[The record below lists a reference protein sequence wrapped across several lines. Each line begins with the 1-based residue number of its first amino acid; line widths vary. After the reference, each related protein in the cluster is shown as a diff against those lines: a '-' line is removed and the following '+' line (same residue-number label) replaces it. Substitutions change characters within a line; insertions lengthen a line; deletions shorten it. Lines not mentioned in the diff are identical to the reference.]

1 MIIRGKSS
9 TECDFEMSGRRRNAR
24 GQRKIKRA
32 DWDGG
37 TREFDCRWFM
47 IHSLKGSPPRSWRA
61 CIMASHMGP
70 FVSTSGRS
78 IFRASAIPRAFLVY
92 ASPPLNFCGATVSH
106 DVLPRSL
113 YPTTMKMTSIATAIV
128 RKKRLDWRDRGP
140 CKRHRRYR
148 RHRSYIEDTARIE
161 EYTAKAT

>member
-1 MIIRGKSS
+1 
-9 TECDFEMSGRRRNAR
+9 
-24 GQRKIKRA
+24 
-32 DWDGG
+32 
-37 TREFDCRWFM
+37 M
-47 IHSLKGSPPRSWRA
+47 IHSLEGSPPRSWRA
-61 CIMASHMGP
+61 CLMASHMGP

-78 IFRASAIPRAFLVY
+78 ILGASAIPRAFLVY

-113 YPTTMKMTSIATAIV
+113 YPTTMKMTSIATAIM

-148 RHRSYIEDTARIE
+148 KQRTQSELKSTQRKLHRIQQKLHRTHQEPQTQQA
-161 EYTAKAT
+161 